1 MSSQINQGLAI
12 LIDDYFYP
20 LSIRNNVNVVIEK
33 WAENQPAYDSLAY
46 NLLDFLGK
54 RLILLNQQPMQLVA
68 NGKVYDEIITAV
80 IPCVDKTYLIIACDG
95 KGKIPKRF

>member
-1 MSSQINQGLAI
+1 LAI

-68 NGKVYDEIITAV
+68 NGKVWAV
-80 IPCVDKTYLIIACDG
+80 VVLTRKPRLHYCQNQNTIRLQE
-95 KGKIPKRF
+95 RH